1 MRLMTQF
8 TFDTD
13 KHLKW
18 IAFGIIA
25 ILIFGMAIN
34 YSYYAGKDAGAATV
48 TIITPAPTPEPTS
61 AIPTYPSVLTYTVL
75 STTTASGHYQVITT
89 AGQILYFNNY
99 YDWNT
104 QEPQNAYTATVTGT
118 SGSAYLISDP
128 VLIAQHY
135 YAGYYRDQ
143 LRFYEYGG
151 KYYQSDGHQTDEV
164 SWKEA
169 RGQYVYHGRP
179 PT

>member
-1 MRLMTQF
+1 MTQF

-89 AGQILYFNNY
+89 AGQILYFNSY
-99 YDWNT
+99 YDWNG

-128 VLIAQHY
+128 VLIAQHPRSVY
-135 YAGYYRDQ
+135 YPEYPK
-143 LRFYEYGG
+143 FYKYGG
-151 KYYQSDGHQTDEV
+151 KYYQYDGRTTDEV
-164 SWKEA
+164 SWKEV
-169 RGQYVYHGRP
+169 RGQYVYRGRP
-179 PT
+179 PM